1 MLEEWN
7 KSPWG
12 RSLHL
17 LAHRLPR
24 QCKDGTDWE
33 LERGF
38 HLQVVGADFFA
49 LTLRAREE
57 TAGPTLPLLDS
68 AKSAGQERFLIWHC
82 PGKYRSDR
90 LSEFAETLACKY
102 PDHIGLILSHTRDR
116 QRALL
121 DFATHRLLW
130 NKLQRPVIQVFQ
142 DYPSTR
148 FFAVEKSLFDLGR
161 VGRRLRKLSKIRRLM
176 PW

>member
-12 RSLHL
+12 RTLHL

-24 QCKDGTDWE
+24 HCQDGADWE

-38 HLQVVGADFFA
+38 HLQVVGADLFA
-49 LTLRAREE
+49 LTLRARQEP
-57 TAGPTLPLLDS
+57 AGPTLPLSPS
-68 AKSAGQERFLIWHC
+68 ANREGQERFLVWHC
-82 PGKYRSDR
+82 PGMYRSER
-90 LSEFAETLACKY
+90 LAEFAEMLASRY

-121 DFATHRLLW
+121 DFATHRLHWSRLE
-130 NKLQRPVIQVFQ
+130 RPVIQVFQ
-142 DYPSTR
+142 NYPPSR